1 MLRAVAFLAAVGAM
15 MPLTHGFSLSR
26 AVMPA
31 ARGLR
36 APLKCTSRAPL
47 GLKMAGEAG
56 DTIDFGKVGFDE
68 ATQLSG
74 MVFQPEQGTSEP
86 ESRCRVDWDV
96 RCEKALNDH
105 INVEYTA
112 SYAYHSLF
120 AYFDRDTVALKGFA
134 AFMDAQSKEER
145 GHAHEFM
152 EYQNA
157 RGGQVVLKPYHI
169 NVEYTASYAYHSLF
183 AYFDRDTVALK
194 GFAAFMDAQSKEE
207 RGHAHEFME
216 YQNARGGQ
224 VVALNDHIN
233 VEYTASYAYHSL
245 FAYFDRD
252 TVALKGFAA
261 FMDAQSKEERGHAH
275 EFMEYQ
281 NARGGQVVLK
291 PVAVPEMQ
299 FSRVDG
305 TSDALY
311 AMELALQL
319 EKFVYR
325 KLKALHVLGEECSD
339 PEFCD
344 KIEQYLGEQVDA
356 IKSMAEYVAQ
366 IRRLGTGHGVWH
378 MDKELMDA
386 AAA

>member
-1 MLRAVAFLAAVGAM
+1 MARILLVVVAVL
-15 MPLTHGFSLSR
+15 PLCLGFSLTPLHHGACR
-26 AVMPA
+26 GAVKCA
-31 ARGLR
+31 SARPLLGLR
-36 APLKCTSRAPL
+36 
-47 GLKMAGEAG
+47 MAGEAG

-134 AFMDAQSKEER
+134 AFME
-145 GHAHEFM
+145 
-152 EYQNA
+152 
-157 RGGQVVLKPYHI
+157 
-169 NVEYTASYAYHSLF
+169 
-183 AYFDRDTVALK
+183 
-194 GFAAFMDAQSKEE
+194 
-207 RGHAHEFME
+207 
-216 YQNARGGQ
+216 
-224 VVALNDHIN
+224 
-233 VEYTASYAYHSL
+233 
-245 FAYFDRD
+245 
-252 TVALKGFAA
+252 
-261 FMDAQSKEERGHAH
+261 AQSKEERGHAH

-325 KLKALHVLGEECSD
+325 KLKGLHALGEECND

-344 KIEQYLGEQVDA
+344 RIEQYLGEQVSA
-356 IKSMAEYVAQ
+356 IKSMAAYVAQ

-378 MDKELMDA
+378 LDKELGEA